1 MRSRNQPNQCRLQ
14 VEELERRE
22 TPSSMVGTSLLTA
35 GHHHHTAG
43 QLAGA
48 EQPIPSAIG
57 SYTLTLSLAG
67 STNPIVVPV
76 TINDQTGA
84 SFSTTFDVG
93 GTQVNLKEELNPAKH
108 LFQFQLTLFSNGQ
121 KVGMGS
127 GEGSFVANS
136 ADGGQ
141 IQSFTASFTFQM
153 TNGTTGSG
161 TATLV
166 RN

>member
-1 MRSRNQPNQCRLQ
+1 MRSRNQRNQCRLR

-22 TPSSMVGTSLLTA
+22 TPSGMAGTSLLTA
-35 GHHHHTAG
+35 SHHTAG

-48 EQPIPSAIG
+48 AQPIPSAIG

-67 STNPIVVPV
+67 STGPIVVPL
-76 TINDQTGA
+76 TINNQHGA
-84 SFSTTFDVG
+84 SFSTTFNVG
-93 GTQVNLKEELNPAKH
+93 ATQVNETEELNPAKDSFH
-108 LFQFQLTLFSNGQ
+108 FQLTLWSNGQ

-127 GEGSFVANS
+127 GEGTFVAN
-136 ADGGQ
+136 GGQ
-141 IQSFTASFTFQM
+141 IQSSTSSFTFQL

-161 TATLV
+161 TATVV